1 MVSFSSLEFIFRFLP
16 IFLIVYFA
24 TPVKYKD
31 IALLAGSLIFYAF
44 GEPVLFL
51 YLFLPHWLIICWG
64 GRHGNWE
71 KVFWYRIGRTKNV
84 SAW

>member
-1 MVSFSSLEFIFRFLP
+1 MVSFSSLEFIFRFLL

-31 IALLAGSLIFYAF
+31 IALLAGSLVFYAL
-44 GEPVLFL
+44 GEPV
-51 YLFLPHWLIICWG
+51 IIFWG

-84 SAW
+84 SA